1 MPDSHD
7 RKPTATTAADDAA
20 VAAPAVARP
29 AWLKAIDPARLDT
42 PATAGTIIDRSTP
55 RTMLSVVIPCFNEA
69 ATLPLIVAKVLRAQ
83 PTLHG
88 LDLEIVLV
96 DDFSTDGTREMIGDM
111 AAGNYGPHCRIVV
124 DYHDANRGKGMA
136 LRTGFAK
143 ATGDIILVQD
153 ADLEYDPADYPQ
165 LIRPIID
172 GVTRVVYGSR
182 WANRHLLRL
191 KTNFFF
197 RLGNGVVT
205 WFTNLLYRSRIT
217 DEPTCYKVFD
227 AALLKSLPLTCT
239 GFEFCPEVTARVL
252 KRGEKIWET
261 PIYYYP
267 RTIAEGKKIKYRDG
281 IVALWTLLKY
291 RFRD

>member
-1 MPDSHD
+1 M
-7 RKPTATTAADDAA
+7 TETTNTETTPASPAASRP
-20 VAAPAVARP
+20 VAP
-29 AWLKAIDPARLDT
+29 AWLANVDPARLD
-42 PATAGTIIDRSTP
+42 AAADSGTIIDRTTS
-55 RTMLSVVIPCFNEA
+55 RSRLSVVIPCFNEA

-83 PTLHG
+83 PTLLG

-96 DDFSTDGTREMIGDM
+96 DDFSTDGTRDMIRDM
-111 AAGNYGPHCRIVV
+111 AAASYGDHCHIAAAF
-124 DYHDANRGKGMA
+124 HEANQGKGMA
-136 LRTGFAK
+136 LRTGFEK

-172 GVTRVVYGSR
+172 GVTLVVYGSR
-182 WANRHLLRL
+182 WANRHLLKL

-205 WFTNLLYRSRIT
+205 WFTNLLYRSRLT

-227 AALLKSLPLTCT
+227 AALLKSLPLRCR

-252 KRGEKIWET
+252 KRGVKIWET

-281 IVALWTLLKY
+281 IIALWTLLKY
-291 RFRD
+291 RFRG